1 MTFCSPLFPAPT
13 PTPCSYLSSIFI
25 LNSSKIFMINNFR
38 IIDEK
43 YFSILKPWVVHYRAP
58 WRTFKPKLEK
68 LKKKIHPI
76 KISYISWNG
85 TFQPHI
91 FLIFQGSKT
100 FRTQETKKPTLKRF
114 FLYFRA
120 RKRSKHEKWKKKKKL
135 WKDFFYFWKQNFLAP
150 SLIFQEAICKAWK
163 TNKKIC
169 SDEICCVLWRFCNL
183 FNSKP

>member
-114 FLYFRA
+114 FFPSM
-120 RKRSKHEKWKKKKKL
+120 KNEKKKKTMKRFLLFLETELSSPKL
-135 WKDFFYFWKQNFLAP
+135 NISGSNLQSLKNKQKNL
-150 SLIFQEAICKAWK
+150 
-163 TNKKIC
+163 
-169 SDEICCVLWRFCNL
+169 LWRNL
-183 FNSKP
+183 LCFITFLQSFQQ

>member
-43 YFSILKPWVVHYRAP
+43 CFSILKPWVVHYRAP

-114 FLYFRA
+114 LLYFRA
-120 RKRSKHEKWKKKKKL
+120 RKRSKHEKWKKKKKTMKRFL
-135 WKDFFYFWKQNFLAP
+135 LFLETELSSPKLNISGSNLQSLKNKQKN
-150 SLIFQEAICKAWK
+150 
-163 TNKKIC
+163 
-169 SDEICCVLWRFCNL
+169 VLWRNL
-183 FNSKP
+183 LCFITFLQSFQQ